1 MQYNNSKKGDI
12 AMKQFFIKYNKKIDS
27 VSSTA
32 LLYFLIVWILNYL
45 CSPLYAVNEIL
56 YIIIIVCVPAIIVS
70 LKSIRNSF
78 NKLLRWVFGFR
89 R

>member
-1 MQYNNSKKGDI
+1 
-12 AMKQFFIKYNKKIDS
+12 MKQFFIKYNKKIDS

-32 LLYFLIVWILNYL
+32 LLYFLIVCILNYL

-78 NKLLRWVFGFR
+78 NKFLRWVFGFR

>member
-1 MQYNNSKKGDI
+1 
-12 AMKQFFIKYNKKIDS
+12 MKQFFIKYNKKIDS

-56 YIIIIVCVPAIIVS
+56 YIIIVCVPAIIVS

-78 NKLLRWVFGFR
+78 NKFLRWVFGFR

>member
-1 MQYNNSKKGDI
+1 
-12 AMKQFFIKYNKKIDS
+12 MKQFFIKYNKKIDS
-27 VSSTA
+27 VSSAA

-45 CSPLYAVNEIL
+45 CSPLYVVNEIL
-56 YIIIIVCVPAIIVS
+56 YIIIVCVPAIIVS

-78 NKLLRWVFGFR
+78 NKLLRWVFRFR